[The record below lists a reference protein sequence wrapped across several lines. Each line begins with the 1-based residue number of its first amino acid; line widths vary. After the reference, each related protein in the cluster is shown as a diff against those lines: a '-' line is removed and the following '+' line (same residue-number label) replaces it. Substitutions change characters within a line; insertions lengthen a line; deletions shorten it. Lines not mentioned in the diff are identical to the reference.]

1 MRQNEGKIGY
11 FNSRKG
17 TKNRNIWKKGWWIVK

>member
-11 FNSRKG
+11 FNSRKR
-17 TKNRNIWKKGWWIVK
+17 TKNRKIWKKAGGLFK